1 MRKNSVSLVAL
12 LAVAFLFFTSE
23 KSYSQVIKAT
33 VIAGGNLTQVDGD
46 ECYGYKKIGL
56 NVGAGVMIPF
66 GKNWDV
72 SMEALYNQKGAYQRK
87 KYTDIGDGKNGA
99 YEIKLD
105 YVEIPV
111 LVHYTDKGLV
121 SIGAGFAYGRL
132 INAKEYEHGK
142 KTATTATNDVY
153 KIDDYS
159 VVADLRFKIYKQ
171 LKLNLRYQYSMA
183 KIRTR
188 DFYTVDDEYMRT
200 RDQYN
205 NVVSLRLVYVFF
217 EERSDAIRKMRRQ
230 SAY

>member
-1 MRKNSVSLVAL
+1 MKRSRISFVTLLV
-12 LAVAFLFFTSE
+12 VAFLFFTSE

-72 SMEALYNQKGAYQRK
+72 SMEVLYNQKGAHQRE
-87 KYTDIGDGKNGA
+87 KYMDIGDGKNGK
-99 YEIKLD
+99 YDLKLD
-105 YVEIPV
+105 YAEIPI

-121 SIGAGFAYGRL
+121 SVGVGFAYGRL
-132 INAKEYEHGK
+132 INIKEYEHGK
-142 KTATTATNDVY
+142 KMPTSLNDGVY

-188 DFYTVDDEYMRT
+188 DFYNIDDEYMRT
-200 RDQYN
+200 REQYN